1 MKRTLLTLVV
11 ALAAVLP
18 TKAFD
23 YESARQQ
30 AWFLTDKMAYEL
42 NLTAEQYDR
51 AYQINLDYFLSV
63 NNPSDA
69 FGYYWQ
75 YRNEDLRYVLFDWQ
89 YRLYAAVDYFMRP
102 VRWTGYRWYYPI
114 FDRYRVGYYYFG
126 RPAIYVSYR
135 GGFGHRPHYG
145 GHSPYRDMRFHSGP
159 GMRDTHRPRGGWGD
173 RRHDGGHRHDGGRY
187 DGGRNHNGGHN
198 GGRHNDRPGSRN
210 GGGYNIGGSHTG
222 SAGHNGGGFRNGS
235 GNNNRPSGNA
245 THSGSNNR
253 PSGGFSGG
261 HSSNHS
267 NPPAATSPSSNSRN
281 NTSGSG
287 SFGRSSGSRSGS
299 VGSSRG
305 SSSGSHSGGSV
316 GSSRGS
322 HSGGHSSS
330 GSGTSGR
337 RFGR

>member
-173 RRHDGGHRHDGGRY
+173 RRHDGGRY
-187 DGGRNHNGGHN
+187 DGGRHNNGGHN

-305 SSSGSHSGGSV
+305 SSSGSHSSSNV
-316 GSSRGS
+316 GSRGS

>member
-173 RRHDGGHRHDGGRY
+173 RRHDGGRY

-267 NPPAATSPSSNSRN
+267 NPPATTSPSSNSRN

-305 SSSGSHSGGSV
+305 SHSGGHSSSNV
-316 GSSRGS
+316 GSRGS

>member
-173 RRHDGGHRHDGGRY
+173 RRHDGGRY
-187 DGGRNHNGGHN
+187 DGGRHNNGGHN

-253 PSGGFSGG
+253 PSSGFSGG

-305 SSSGSHSGGSV
+305 SHSGSHSSGNV
-316 GSSRGS
+316 GSRGS

>member
-102 VRWTGYRWYYPI
+102 VRWTGYRWYYPL
-114 FDRYRVGYYYFG
+114 RQ
-126 RPAIYVSYR
+126 
-135 GGFGHRPHYG
+135 
-145 GHSPYRDMRFHSGP
+145 
-159 GMRDTHRPRGGWGD
+159 
-173 RRHDGGHRHDGGRY
+173 
-187 DGGRNHNGGHN
+187 
-198 GGRHNDRPGSRN
+198 
-210 GGGYNIGGSHTG
+210 
-222 SAGHNGGGFRNGS
+222 
-235 GNNNRPSGNA
+235 
-245 THSGSNNR
+245 
-253 PSGGFSGG
+253 
-261 HSSNHS
+261 
-267 NPPAATSPSSNSRN
+267 
-281 NTSGSG
+281 
-287 SFGRSSGSRSGS
+287 
-299 VGSSRG
+299 
-305 SSSGSHSGGSV
+305 
-316 GSSRGS
+316 
-322 HSGGHSSS
+322 
-330 GSGTSGR
+330 
-337 RFGR
+337 

>member
-173 RRHDGGHRHDGGRY
+173 RRHDGGRY

-305 SSSGSHSGGSV
+305 SSSGSHSSGNV
-316 GSSRGS
+316 GSRGS